1 MSGGRNWRQRQQ
13 KSRPPTNLEDLVGYI
28 AKSLVNDPSQVR
40 VRQRNTN
47 SATVIELRVA
57 PEDMGRVIG
66 REGRVANAIRALL
79 RVADRHQQ
87 GERQRK
93 HIILE
98 IA

>member
-1 MSGGRNWRQRQQ
+1 MKSGRNWQQRQQ
-13 KSRPPTNLEDLVGYI
+13 PSPPTNLEELVGYI
-28 AKSLVNDPSQVR
+28 AKSLVNDPSQVK

-87 GERQRK
+87 GERGRK

-98 IA
+98 IM

>member
-1 MSGGRNWRQRQQ
+1 MESGRNWQRRQQ
-13 KSRPPTNLEDLVGYI
+13 RSRPPTNLEELVGYI
-28 AKSLVNDPSQVR
+28 AKSLVNDPSRVK
-40 VRQRNTN
+40 VRQHSTN

-87 GERQRK
+87 GERSRK
-93 HIILE
+93 RIILE
-98 IA
+98 IV

>member
-1 MSGGRNWRQRQQ
+1 MKSGRNWKQQ
-13 KSRPPTNLEDLVGYI
+13 QQSPSPPTNLEELVGYI
-28 AKSLVNDPSQVR
+28 AKSLVNDPSQVK
-40 VRQRNTN
+40 VRQRNSS

-87 GERQRK
+87 GEGSRK

-98 IA
+98 IM